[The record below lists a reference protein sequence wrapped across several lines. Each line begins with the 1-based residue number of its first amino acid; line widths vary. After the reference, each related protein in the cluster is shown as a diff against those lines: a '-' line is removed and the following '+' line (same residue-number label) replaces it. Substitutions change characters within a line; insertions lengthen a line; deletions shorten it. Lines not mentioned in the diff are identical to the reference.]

1 MINRLVGWKI
11 EALDS
16 VALSFTHSML
26 AKPNVTTAPSSMQH
40 YMHPIS
46 QTIPPLKQKTGI
58 VKSKVPP
65 PVPPRGSPRVD
76 RRTSTGSQKSSQM
89 YGVSPRNMSPGTR
102 NYLNDKYFDVVQ
114 PNSNNM
120 CRLTPLN
127 LQKLSARRASAPT
140 PIFGLRRS
148 PTCVHDWLQ
157 INDFAASDFDEYI
170 LQSKELETVDNSMA
184 NTKPNNH
191 RPIAFRTGYL
201 QKQSSFRNYGGDKS
215 VRSMVEKYSNKSHK
229 NDVELKINHQ
239 PAIEPSDN
247 FIRKNIVSDRVKAY
261 RFDSTNPSSNQMIPS
276 IQITSSER
284 DILNVLKRKCHN
296 RSCDSMHESNVK
308 RNEILRTHSNI
319 NRSNG
324 NDKFVDAFS
333 LDGEFV

>member
-1 MINRLVGWKI
+1 
-11 EALDS
+11 
-16 VALSFTHSML
+16 ML
-26 AKPNVTTAPSSMQH
+26 AKPNVTTAPSSVQQ

-89 YGVSPRNMSPGTR
+89 YGISPRNMSPGTP
-102 NYLNDKYFDVVQ
+102 NYLNDKYFDVIQ

-127 LQKLSARRASAPT
+127 LHKLSERRASAPT

-170 LQSKELETVDNSMA
+170 LQSHELETVDNA
-184 NTKPNNH
+184 IAKAKPNN
-191 RPIAFRTGYL
+191 RPIAFRTGHL
-201 QKQSSFRNYGGDKS
+201 QKQSSFRNSSYGGDIS
-215 VRSMVEKYSNKSHK
+215 VRSMVERYSKKSHK
-229 NDVELKINHQ
+229 NDVEMKIKHP
-239 PAIEPSDN
+239 PAIAETN
-247 FIRKNIVSDRVKAY
+247 ENCIRKNIVSDRVKAY
-261 RFDSTNPSSNQMIPS
+261 RLDSTKPSVNQLIPS
-276 IQITSSER
+276 IQITSAER
-284 DILNVLKRKCHN
+284 GILNVLKRKRHI
-296 RSCDSMHESNVK
+296 RSCDSIHESNVK
-308 RNEILRTHSNI
+308 KNEILRTHSNLK
-319 NRSNG
+319 RSNG
-324 NDKFVDAFS
+324 KETIVDAFS